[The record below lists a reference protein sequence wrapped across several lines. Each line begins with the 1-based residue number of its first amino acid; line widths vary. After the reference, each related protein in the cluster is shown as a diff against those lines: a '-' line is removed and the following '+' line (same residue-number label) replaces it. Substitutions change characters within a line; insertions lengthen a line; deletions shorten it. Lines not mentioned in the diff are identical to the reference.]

1 MITFREAHAAS
12 DEKQDLIEQLRVCRL
27 DLQTANF
34 EKDKLNEEVNLKS
47 NLNKELEDTLQRLD
61 HEKRSLE
68 EKLSSLENATFSVS
82 GRNTWNIA
90 RQRLLLER
98 PTQEAVKRP
107 KLTNPA
113 EGKSCTSTTVRD

>member
-12 DEKQDLIEQLRVCRL
+12 DEKHHLVEQLRVCRL

-34 EKDKLNEEVNLKS
+34 EKDKLNEEINNKS
-47 NLNKELEDTLQRLD
+47 KLNKELEDALQRLD
-61 HEKRSLE
+61 REKRNLE
-68 EKLSSLENATFSVS
+68 EKLSSLANATSVN
-82 GRNTWNIA
+82 GRYTRNSA

-98 PTQEAVKRP
+98 PTHEAVKRP

-113 EGKSCTSTTVRD
+113 EGESCTSMTVRD